1 MRTSIR
7 LACLLAAF
15 VAGTAP
21 AQAQRA
27 YPDKPA
33 RLIVPF
39 APGGGTDIIARV
51 LSAHLTEAFGHSV
64 IVDNRPGAGGRI
76 GEEMIVR
83 ASPDGYTLGMVSG
96 YGTNAAIY
104 KLPYDPVNDIQAV
117 IAVGE
122 AGFVIALHPTVQ
134 AKTIGD
140 LIAIARASPGKL
152 NYGSS
157 GTGAITHLSS
167 ALFDLM
173 AGITTTHVPFKGTG
187 PALAALL
194 GGQVEFMLGS
204 MPATAP
210 HVKAGRLRGVA
221 VTTKKRSSAL
231 PDIAPLGDTVPGYE
245 AVIVYGVT
253 GPKGV
258 PAEAVRVWNTAVNK
272 VLLTAQMKERLVA
285 DGIEAV
291 GGAPSVMHE
300 AVKRDVEKWRRVV
313 RDAKLTFAS

>member
-1 MRTSIR
+1 MSSPIR
-7 LACLLAAF
+7 LACLATALALGPTIA
-15 VAGTAP
+15 A
-21 AQAQRA
+21 AQAT
-27 YPDKPA
+27 YPVKPV

-51 LSAHLTEAFGHSV
+51 LSVHLTEAFGHSV

-83 ASPDGYTLGMVSG
+83 AAPDGYTLGVVSG

-104 KLPYDPVNDIQAV
+104 KLPYDPVNDIQSV
-117 IAVGE
+117 IAIGE
-122 AGFVIALHPTVQ
+122 AGFVISVHPSVP
-134 AKTIGD
+134 AKTAAE
-140 LIAIARASPGKL
+140 LIALAKASPGKL

-157 GTGAITHLSS
+157 GTGAITHLAS

-173 AGITTTHVPFKGTG
+173 AGIQTTHVPFKGTG

-221 VTTKKRSSAL
+221 VTTRKRSSAL
-231 PDIAPLGDTVPGYE
+231 PEMPPLADTVPGYE

-253 GPKGV
+253 GPKGL
-258 PAEAVRVWNTAVNK
+258 PAEPVRAWNAAVNK
-272 VLLTAQMKERLVA
+272 VLQTAQMKERLIA
-285 DGIEAV
+285 DGIEGL

-300 AVKRDVEKWRRVV
+300 AIKRDVEKWRRVV
-313 RDAKLTFAS
+313 RDAKLSFSS